1 MGLVMKKSRY
11 PFFEGKTS
19 FFPFIC
25 RFITMKTVVI
35 AMTRDFIAMKTV
47 VIVYE
52 FGTSRQRRRSSWESS
67 AHLMVERPEK
77 TFGVNGSGPVLV
89 CKYSILREFRFNI
102 LFYYL

>member
-67 AHLMVERPEK
+67 AHLTAERLK
-77 TFGVNGSGPVLV
+77 
-89 CKYSILREFRFNI
+89 K
-102 LFYYL
+102 LFS